1 MSTLSLSED
10 IFHQRGITLLY
21 RTSNLIIQS
30 GLYGKFCSSYV
41 LLKFIHRS
49 GIYASLI
56 PTSTYI
62 MMLSYLISFWTGNL
76 SNVGIAGKAC
86 AL

>member
-1 MSTLSLSED
+1 MVSED

-30 GLYGKFCSSYV
+30 GLYGKFCILYLYV
-41 LLKFIHRS
+41 HSIQAYTCS

-62 MMLSYLISFWTGNL
+62 MM
-76 SNVGIAGKAC
+76 
-86 AL
+86 